1 MIVNVPTKRISA
13 MYSNKHFLEF
23 NPQNGGENQLACIDR
38 ELNYVIVTLF
48 IECATFSKISL

>member
-1 MIVNVPTKRISA
+1 